1 MNNNKKRIYIIEN
14 EDGFK
19 FSEKK
24 RVVSFN
30 RVAFLFFSFFS
41 YFYSTQL
48 RLYI

>member
-30 RVAFLFFSFFS
+30 RVAFLFFLHPSD
-41 YFYSTQL
+41 L
-48 RLYI
+48 LEKICL